1 MSLMNYMK
9 FAPRILYKKG
19 ASPLY
24 FVLFITKNCN
34 ARCGHCLLG
43 SHERHTGE
51 LTIDEIE
58 KVSASMNDRKLNSPK
73 ISRA

>member
-24 FVLFITKNCN
+24 FVLFLRFGLFDLTLKKFYSNILILITKNF
-34 ARCGHCLLG
+34 
-43 SHERHTGE
+43 
-51 LTIDEIE
+51 
-58 KVSASMNDRKLNSPK
+58 
-73 ISRA
+73 